1 MSAKNNNQ
9 QMLEGPLLKNI
20 ISYTIPI
27 ILTSMLQLLFNA
39 ADLVVVGRFCGSIS
53 VAAVGATGS
62 ITNLIV
68 NLFIGLSV
76 GAGVTAAHG
85 FGSREDEIVHKTVHT
100 AVPMALVSGAV
111 LTVIGVSM
119 SSTFLRWMGTPED
132 VLPLSGTYMKIYFCG
147 ITFTMVYNFCASILR
162 AAGDTKSPLV
172 FLTIAG
178 VVNVVLNLI
187 FVTQL
192 HMNVAGVALAT
203 TVSQGVSAVA
213 VIIVLMRRT
222 DAARLELK
230 KLRFYVPQMQK
241 IVRIG
246 LPAGIQSSLF
256 AISNVMIQSSINSFG
271 SVLMSGNSAS
281 QNLEGFVYV
290 TLNAFHQTAVNFIGQ
305 NVGALKYDRVKK
317 ILHTCLA
324 CVTVAGLAVSL
335 TVYALGET
343 LLGFYI
349 TDSAEAIHYGMLRL
363 SCICIPYFVCGLMD
377 VTTGALR
384 GMGASVAPMIIS
396 VLGVCGIRIGWV
408 MTIFRIP
415 AFHTPQ
421 SLYLSY
427 VFSWAVTFL
436 CELYAFRKIYHSQI
450 HSLSYGTEVL
460 GIKE

>member
-1 MSAKNNNQ
+1 MSQKNHNQ

-27 ILTSMLQLLFNA
+27 ILTSVLQLLFNA

-62 ITNLIV
+62 ITSLIV

-76 GAGVTAAHG
+76 GAGVTAAHAI
-85 FGSREDEIVHKTVHT
+85 GSREEDVVHKTVHT
-100 AVPMALVSGAV
+100 ALPMALCSGLV
-111 LTVIGVSM
+111 LTVLGVALSD
-119 SSTFLRWMGTPED
+119 TLLRWMGTPED
-132 VLPLSGTYMKIYFCG
+132 VLPLSSVYMKIYFGG
-147 ITFTMVYNFCASILR
+147 ITFAMVYNFCSSILR
-162 AAGDTKSPLV
+162 AAGDTKSPLK

-187 FVTQL
+187 FVTVL

-203 TVSQGVSAVA
+203 TISQGVSAVA
-213 VIIVLMRRT
+213 VIVVLMRRT
-222 DAARLELK
+222 DACRLELK
-230 KLRFYVPQMQK
+230 KIRFYIPQLQK
-241 IVRIG
+241 IIRIG

-256 AISNVMIQSSINSFG
+256 SISNVMIQSSINSFG

-305 NVGALKYDRVKK
+305 NVGALKFDRVKK
-317 ILHTCLA
+317 VLWICLG
-324 CVTVAGLAVSL
+324 CVTVVGLTVGT

-343 LLGFYI
+343 LLSIYI
-349 TDSAEAIHYGMLRL
+349 TDSAEAISYGMLRL
-363 SCICIPYFVCGLMD
+363 SCICIPYFICGLMD

-384 GMGASVAPMIIS
+384 GVGESVAPMIIS
-396 VLGVCGIRIGWV
+396 VLGVCGIRIGWIA
-408 MTIFRIP
+408 TIFQIP

-427 VFSWAVTFL
+427 AFSWGVTFL
-436 CELYAFRKIYHSQI
+436 CQLYVFLKVFHKQEKV
-450 HSLSYGTEVL
+450 LSSKRAVAG
-460 GIKE
+460 

>member
-1 MSAKNNNQ
+1 MSQKNNNQ

-27 ILTSMLQLLFNA
+27 ILTSVLQLLFNA

-62 ITNLIV
+62 ITSLIV

-76 GAGVTAAHG
+76 GAGVTAAHAI
-85 FGSREDEIVHKTVHT
+85 GSREEDVVHKTVHT
-100 AVPMALVSGAV
+100 ALPMALCSGLV
-111 LTVIGVSM
+111 LTVLGVALSG
-119 SSTFLRWMGTPED
+119 TRLRWMGTPED
-132 VLPLSGTYMKIYFCG
+132 VLPLSSVYMKIYFGG
-147 ITFTMVYNFCASILR
+147 ITFAMVYNFCSSILR
-162 AAGDTKSPLV
+162 AAGDTKSPLK

-187 FVTQL
+187 FVTVF

-203 TVSQGVSAVA
+203 TISQGVSAIA
-213 VIIVLMRRT
+213 VIVVLMRRT
-222 DAARLELK
+222 DACRLELK
-230 KLRFYVPQMQK
+230 KIRFYIPQLQK
-241 IVRIG
+241 IIRIG

-256 AISNVMIQSSINSFG
+256 SISNVMIQSSINSFG

-305 NVGALKYDRVKK
+305 NVGALKFDRVKK
-317 ILHTCLA
+317 VLWICLG
-324 CVTVAGLAVSL
+324 CVTVVGLTVGT

-343 LLGFYI
+343 LLSIYI
-349 TDSAEAIHYGMLRL
+349 TDSAEAISYGMLRL
-363 SCICIPYFVCGLMD
+363 SCICIPYFICGLMD

-384 GMGASVAPMIIS
+384 GVGESVAPMIIS
-396 VLGVCGIRIGWV
+396 VLGVCGIRIGWIA
-408 MTIFRIP
+408 TIFQIP

-427 VFSWAVTFL
+427 AFSWGVTFL
-436 CELYAFRKIYHSQI
+436 CQLYVFLKVFHKQEKV
-450 HSLSYGTEVL
+450 LSSKRAVAG
-460 GIKE
+460 